1 MTFHFFCTPNFILYL
16 SAVNFASLRN
26 SMQFILRIIF
36 AKKKKDFVPQ
46 SVLHLNWILL
56 QIVSVIDCS
65 YNKTF
70 G

>member
-36 AKKKKDFVPQ
+36 AKKKKK
-46 SVLHLNWILL
+46 I
-56 QIVSVIDCS
+56 S
-65 YNKTF
+65 YRRVF
-70 G
+70 CI